1 VSDWYDEVFE
11 DRIRFGLR
19 VERTVFSGKSEYQ
32 AIDIVDTKG
41 LGRALALDGRFMTS
55 EGDEFFYHE
64 MLVHPSFVTA
74 PSIARVL
81 VIGGGDGGTVREVLR
96 HAEVERVLLLE
107 IDREVVELSKEHL
120 GTIGTAWDDP
130 RLEVRIADGIEYV
143 KTSAAAR
150 SGAGSAEPSD
160 GERGP
165 GESHSTGRGGAAP
178 SRFADTAYDVV
189 LLDGTDPIGPAVGL
203 FDEAFYRGV
212 ARMLSPRGVFVLQSE
227 SPILTRDLF
236 FEIQD
241 TLAKVYP
248 RVHPYF
254 APVPCYAGGFW
265 SFTFCSFEVDPLA
278 IRDERAVAIEPSSK
292 VYNRDYHRAV
302 FARPSY
308 ARR

>member
-1 VSDWYDEVFE
+1 
-11 DRIRFGLR
+11 
-19 VERTVFSGKSEYQ
+19 
-32 AIDIVDTKG
+32 
-41 LGRALALDGRFMTS
+41 
-55 EGDEFFYHE
+55 
-64 MLVHPSFVTA
+64 
-74 PSIARVL
+74 
-81 VIGGGDGGTVREVLR
+81 VI
-96 HAEVERVLLLE
+96 
-107 IDREVVELSKEHL
+107 
-120 GTIGTAWDDP
+120 
-130 RLEVRIADGIEYV
+130 
-143 KTSAAAR
+143 
-150 SGAGSAEPSD
+150 
-160 GERGP
+160 
-165 GESHSTGRGGAAP
+165 
-178 SRFADTAYDVV
+178 

-212 ARMLSPRGVFVLQSE
+212 ARVLSPRGVFVLQSE

-278 IRDERAVAIEPSSK
+278 IRDERAAAIEPSSK

>member
-1 VSDWYDEVFE
+1 MSDWYDEVFE

-74 PSIARVL
+74 PSIASVL

-96 HAEVERVLLLE
+96 HGEVERVLLLE
-107 IDREVVELSKEHL
+107 IDRKVVELSKEHL
-120 GTIGTAWDDP
+120 GSIGTAWDDP
-130 RLEVRIADGIEYV
+130 RLEVRIGDGIEYV
-143 KTSAAAR
+143 KTSAVSR
-150 SGAGSAEPSD
+150 SGAGSPSG
-160 GERGP
+160 GEWGP
-165 GESHSTGRGGAAP
+165 GESHAP
-178 SRFADTAYDVV
+178 RTDPPYDVI

-212 ARMLSPRGVFVLQSE
+212 ARVLSPRGVFVLQSE

-278 IRDERAVAIEPSSK
+278 IRDERAAAIEPSSK